1 MNWKILLRKDLVDGE
16 AEKRMEDAAEPI
28 GVRITAVDAEEPG
41 TMRETDAEIPKD
53 GDGRAPGKWENG
65 EKSRQDA
72 ETRNGIYAG

>member
-1 MNWKILLRKDLVDGE
+1 MTGAGRQNGSGGKERL
-16 AEKRMEDAAEPI
+16 
-28 GVRITAVDAEEPG
+28 TAVDAEESG